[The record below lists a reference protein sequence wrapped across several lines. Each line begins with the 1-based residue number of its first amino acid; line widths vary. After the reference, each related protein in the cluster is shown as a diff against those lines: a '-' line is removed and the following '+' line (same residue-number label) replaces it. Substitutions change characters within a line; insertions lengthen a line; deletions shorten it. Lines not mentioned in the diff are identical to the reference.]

1 MTVGKPN
8 VTAVLFM
15 AGELSNI
22 QLKDGN
28 GKAAT
33 FAPSMLMVILSAP
46 LNTLT
51 VVKFTNVTGPK
62 LYTQ

>member
-1 MTVGKPN
+1 
-8 VTAVLFM
+8 M

-28 GKAAT
+28 GKAVT
-33 FAPSMLMVILSAP
+33 FASSMLMVILSAP
-46 LNTLT
+46 LTTLR